1 MDVAVGPDAAWV
13 TNGSAGTLSRL
24 DPVSGKLLGRIRV
37 GRYPTAVAIG
47 LKAVWVVDSGQ
58 GAVVRVARENLV
70 VGEPIKVGRDPAG
83 RGYAWVVNR
92 GDGTVSRFSLAGG
105 AVVGKPSRVGGAPT
119 ATAVGRG
126 GVLVLDAEGGRL
138 VRLDPRTGAVGRV
151 VELGGAPGSIAI
163 ADGSAWITDAA
174 NATITRIGA

>member
-1 MDVAVGPDAAWV
+1 M
-13 TNGSAGTLSRL
+13 
-24 DPVSGKLLGRIRV
+24 RV

-47 LKAVWVVDSGQ
+47 LKAVWVVDSCGRRRARTLPRGPRRRRAHQ
-58 GAVVRVARENLV
+58 GRAR
-70 VGEPIKVGRDPAG
+70 PAG
-83 RGYAWVVNR
+83 QGYAWVVNR
-92 GDGTVSRFSLAGG
+92 GDGTVSRISLADG

-119 ATAVGRG
+119 ALAVGRG

-174 NATITRIGA
+174 NGTITRIGA